1 MKISKDVVYA
11 GVADTE
17 IDLFESQYEVP
28 DGVTYN
34 SYVICDEKTAV
45 MDTVDARKTDEWMK
59 RLKEIL
65 GERKPSYLVISH
77 VEPDHAGSVDAFL
90 EAYPE
95 TEVVGNAKTFQF
107 LFQFFPGWREKMHM
121 VTVSEGE
128 ILNLGKHS
136 LQFFMAPM
144 VHWPEVMVS
153 YDSTDRILFSADG
166 FGSFGTDG
174 LLEDWACEARR
185 YYINIVGKYGAMV
198 QALLKKASALAL
210 EVICPLHGPV
220 LSENLGYYLEKYHTW
235 SSYVPEDKGVLI
247 AYASIHGHTAA
258 VAKEA
263 AELLGKRGEKVEI
276 YDLARDDMS
285 EAVEGAFRY
294 DRMLLAGATYDG
306 GIFPCMEDFLSH
318 LKSKAYQNRTVAL
331 IENGTWA
338 PMAGKH
344 MRQALESMKNITIL
358 EDILTIKSAPD
369 KQTWDALRKLV
380 EKL

>member
-1 MKISKDVVYA
+1 M
-11 GVADTE
+11 
-17 IDLFESQYEVP
+17 
-28 DGVTYN
+28 
-34 SYVICDEKTAV
+34 
-45 MDTVDARKTDEWMK
+45 
-59 RLKEIL
+59 
-65 GERKPSYLVISH
+65 
-77 VEPDHAGSVDAFL
+77 
-90 EAYPE
+90 
-95 TEVVGNAKTFQF
+95 
-107 LFQFFPGWREKMHM
+107 
-121 VTVSEGE
+121 
-128 ILNLGKHS
+128 
-136 LQFFMAPM
+136 
-144 VHWPEVMVS
+144 
-153 YDSTDRILFSADG
+153 
-166 FGSFGTDG
+166 
-174 LLEDWACEARR
+174 
-185 YYINIVGKYGAMV
+185 
-198 QALLKKASALAL
+198 
-210 EVICPLHGPV
+210 
-220 LSENLGYYLEKYHTW
+220 
-235 SSYVPEDKGVLI
+235 PEDKGVLI

-344 MRQALESMKNITIL
+344 MRQALESMKNVTIL

-369 KQTWDALRKLV
+369 KQTWEALRKLV